1 MTHFEKIKAM
11 DIDQMAEFIEDCGT
25 YGGFTDMACRECIHR
40 RPDGRCAADDV
51 RRGCKDATR
60 ILLEQEVTDD
70 ATRENES
77 PVE

>member
-11 DIDQMAEFIEDCGT
+11 DIDQMAEFCTTINEF
-25 YGGFTDMACRECIHR
+25 GGILDKACRKCSHR
-40 RPDGRCAADDV
+40 RHDGRCVADDM